1 MNEIRKMSEIV
12 DVLEK
17 FTGKA
22 VRGQV
27 RHVSEQI

>member
-12 DVLEK
+12 NVLEK
-17 FTGKA
+17 FIGNV